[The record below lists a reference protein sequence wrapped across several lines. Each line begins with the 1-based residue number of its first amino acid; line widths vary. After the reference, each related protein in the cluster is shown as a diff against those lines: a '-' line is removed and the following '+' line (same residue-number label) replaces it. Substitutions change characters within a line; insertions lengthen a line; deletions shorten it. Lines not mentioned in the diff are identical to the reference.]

1 MTRSV
6 LPRLLAAAAS
16 IAAIAAALTV
26 VAGTGFAQSSTAA
39 QANYAPT
46 NTTQPAITGTA
57 QTGQTLTASQGSWTS
72 DSAATYTYQW
82 MTCDAQG
89 NNCANIANATN
100 QTYVVQ
106 TGDVGKTIRV
116 TVTAKNASGST
127 PSTSTQTGVVTA
139 AGSSSGGGTQGS
151 ATSVAA
157 STVTLPNRLIID
169 NVKFSPT
176 RVDTRSTFTGRFHV
190 SETQGGHSVSGA
202 LVSLTALP
210 YAWAKN
216 ASGEAQTDSSG
227 WATLSI
233 RPSVNL
239 PLGKHVSIVMFVRA
253 RVQGQPVLAG
263 SSVRRL
269 VQIRVR

>member
-1 MTRSV
+1 MTRRV

-26 VAGTGFAQSSTAA
+26 VAGTGFAQSNTAA

-46 NTTQPAITGTA
+46 NTTAPAVTGTA
-57 QTGQTLTASQGSWTS
+57 QAGQTLTASQGSWTS
-72 DSAATYTYQW
+72 DSTATYTYQW
-82 MTCDAQG
+82 MTCDTQG

-127 PSTSTQTGVVTA
+127 SATSAQTGTVTA
-139 AGSSSGGGTQGS
+139 AGSSSGGGGS
-151 ATSVAA
+151 STTVLA
-157 STVTLPNRLIID
+157 STIALPNRLVID
-169 NVKFSPT
+169 NVKFSPS

-190 SETQGGHSVSGA
+190 SDTQNGRSVTGA

-216 ASGEAQTDSSG
+216 ASGEVQTDSTG

-269 VQIRVR
+269 VQVRVR

>member
-16 IAAIAAALTV
+16 IAALAAALTV
-26 VAGTGFAQSSTAA
+26 VAGTGFAQSNTAA

-46 NTTQPAITGTA
+46 NTTKPAISGTA
-57 QTGQTLTASQGSWTS
+57 QAGQTLTASQGSWTS
-72 DSAATYTYQW
+72 DSTVMFTYQW

-100 QTYVVQ
+100 QTYVVA
-106 TGDVGKTIRV
+106 TADVGKTIRV

-127 PSTSTQTGVVTA
+127 SATSAQTGAVTTT
-139 AGSSSGGGTQGS
+139 GSSNGGGQGS
-151 ATSVAA
+151 TTSVAA
-157 STVTLPNRLIID
+157 STVVLPDRLVID

-176 RVDTRSTFTGRFHV
+176 RVATRSTFTGRFHV
-190 SETQGGHSVSGA
+190 SETQGGKSVSGA

-210 YAWAKN
+210 YAWGKN
-216 ASGEAQTDSSG
+216 MSGEVQTDSSG

-233 RPSVNL
+233 RPSVSL

>member
-1 MTRSV
+1 MTRRV

-26 VAGTGFAQSSTAA
+26 VAGTGFAQSNTAA
-39 QANYAPT
+39 QANYSPT
-46 NTTQPAITGTA
+46 NTTKPAISGTA

-72 DSAATYTYQW
+72 DTTPTFTYQW
-82 MTCDAQG
+82 LTCDAQG
-89 NNCANIANATN
+89 NNCANISNATN

-106 TGDVGKTIRV
+106 SGDVGKTIRV
-116 TVTAKNASGST
+116 TVTAKNTSGST
-127 PSTSTQTGVVTA
+127 SASSAQTA
-139 AGSSSGGGTQGS
+139 AVTQPGSSSGGGTQS
-151 ATSVAA
+151 SSTSVAA
-157 STVTLPNRLIID
+157 SSVVLPDRLIID

-190 SETQGGHSVSGA
+190 SETQSGRPVSGA

-210 YAWAKN
+210 YAWGKN
-216 ASGEAQTDSSG
+216 VSGEVQTDSSG
-227 WATLSI
+227 WATLTI

-239 PLGKHVSIVMFVRA
+239 PLGKHVALVMFVRA

>member
-1 MTRSV
+1 MTRRV

-16 IAAIAAALTV
+16 VAAIVAALTV
-26 VAGTGFAQSSTAA
+26 VAGTGFAESGSAA

-46 NTTQPAITGTA
+46 NTTKPAISGTA

-72 DSAATYTYQW
+72 DTTATYTYQW
-82 MTCDAQG
+82 LTCDAQG
-89 NNCANIANATN
+89 NNCASITNATN
-100 QTYVVQ
+100 QTYAVQ

-116 TVTAKNASGST
+116 TVTAKNTSGST
-127 PSTSTQTGVVTA
+127 SETSAQTGAVTQ
-139 AGSSSGGGTQGS
+139 AGSSGGGGTQGS
-151 ATSVAA
+151 TTSVAA
-157 STVTLPNRLIID
+157 SSVVLPDRLVID
-169 NVKFSPT
+169 NVKFSPS

-210 YAWAKN
+210 YAWGKN
-216 ASGEAQTDSSG
+216 TSGEVQTDSSG
-227 WATLSI
+227 WATLNI
-233 RPSVNL
+233 APSASL

>member
-1 MTRSV
+1 MTRRV

-16 IAAIAAALTV
+16 IAALAAALTV
-26 VAGTGFAQSSTAA
+26 VAGTGFAQSNTAA

-46 NTTQPAITGTA
+46 NTTKPAISGTA
-57 QTGQTLTASQGSWTS
+57 QVGQTLTSSQGSWTS
-72 DSAATYTYQW
+72 DSTATYTYQW
-82 MTCDAQG
+82 LTCDAQG

-106 TGDVGKTIRV
+106 SGDVGKTIRA

-127 PSTSTQTGVVTA
+127 SETSAQTGAVTQ
-139 AGSSSGGGTQGS
+139 AGSSSAGGTQGS

-157 STVTLPNRLIID
+157 SSVALPDRLIID

-176 RVDTRSTFTGRFHV
+176 RVVTRSTFTGRFHV
-190 SETQGGHSVSGA
+190 SETQGGRSVSGA

-210 YAWAKN
+210 YAWGKN
-216 ASGEAQTDSSG
+216 ASGEVQTDSSG

-233 RPSVNL
+233 RPSASL
-239 PLGKHVSIVMFVRA
+239 PLGKHVAIVIFVRA

>member
-1 MTRSV
+1 MTRRV

-26 VAGTGFAQSSTAA
+26 VAGTGFAQSNTAA

-46 NTTQPAITGTA
+46 NTTKPAISGTA
-57 QTGQTLTASQGSWTS
+57 QVGQTLTASQGSWTS
-72 DSAATYTYQW
+72 DTTATFTYQW
-82 MTCDAQG
+82 LACDAQG
-89 NNCANIANATN
+89 NNCANIVNATN
-100 QTYVVQ
+100 QTYAVQ
-106 TGDVGKTIRV
+106 SGDVGKKIRV

-127 PSTSTQTGVVTA
+127 SETSAQTGTVTT

-151 ATSVAA
+151 STIVAA
-157 STVTLPNRLIID
+157 SVNLPDRLVID
-169 NVKFSPT
+169 NVKFSPN
-176 RVDTRSTFTGRFHV
+176 RVATRSTFTGRFHV

-216 ASGEAQTDSSG
+216 ASGEVQTDSSG
-227 WATLSI
+227 WATISI
-233 RPSVNL
+233 RPSVSL
-239 PLGKHVSIVMFVRA
+239 PLGKHVAIVMFVRA

-269 VQIRVR
+269 VQITVR

>member
-1 MTRSV
+1 MTRRV

-16 IAAIAAALTV
+16 VAAIVAALTV
-26 VAGTGFAQSSTAA
+26 VAGTGFAQSNSAA

-46 NTTQPAITGTA
+46 NTTKPAISGTA
-57 QTGQTLTASQGSWTS
+57 QAGQTLTTNQGSWTS
-72 DSAATYTYQW
+72 DTTATFTYQW
-82 MTCDAQG
+82 LTCDTAG
-89 NNCANIANATN
+89 NNCANVANATN

-106 TGDVGKTIRV
+106 TGDVGKTIRAE
-116 TVTAKNASGST
+116 VTAKNSSGT
-127 PSTSTQTGVVTA
+127 TSATSAQTGVVTQ

-151 ATSVAA
+151 TTSVAA
-157 STVTLPNRLIID
+157 SSVALPNRLIVD

-176 RVDTRSTFTGRFHV
+176 RVDTRTTFTGRFHV

-216 ASGEAQTDSSG
+216 ASGEVQTDSSG

-233 RPSVNL
+233 RPSVSL
-239 PLGKHVSIVMFVRA
+239 PLGKHVAIVMFVRA

>member
-1 MTRSV
+1 M
-6 LPRLLAAAAS
+6 LAAM
-16 IAAIAAALTV
+16 
-26 VAGTGFAQSSTAA
+26 
-39 QANYAPT
+39 P
-46 NTTQPAITGTA
+46 
-57 QTGQTLTASQGSWTS
+57 
-72 DSAATYTYQW
+72 
-82 MTCDAQG
+82 MH
-89 NNCANIANATN
+89 
-100 QTYVVQ
+100 VVQ

-127 PSTSTQTGVVTA
+127 PATSAQTGTVTA
-139 AGSSSGGGTQGS
+139 AGSSSGGGGS
-151 ATSVAA
+151 STSVLA
-157 STVTLPNRLIID
+157 STIALPNRLVID
-169 NVKFSPT
+169 NVKFSPS

-190 SETQGGHSVSGA
+190 SDTQNGRSVTGA

-216 ASGEAQTDSSG
+216 ASGEVQTDSTG

-269 VQIRVR
+269 VQVRVR

>member
-1 MTRSV
+1 MTRRV

-16 IAAIAAALTV
+16 IAALAAALTV
-26 VAGTGFAQSSTAA
+26 VAGTGFAQSGSAA
-39 QANYAPT
+39 QANYSPT
-46 NTTQPAITGTA
+46 NTTKPVISGTA
-57 QTGQTLTASQGSWTS
+57 QAGQTLTASQGSWTS
-72 DSAATYTYQW
+72 DSTTTYTYQW
-82 MTCDAQG
+82 QTCDAQG

-127 PSTSTQTGVVTA
+127 SATSAQTAAVTA

-157 STVTLPNRLIID
+157 SSVVLPDRLVVD

-176 RVDTRSTFTGRFHV
+176 RVSTRSTFTGRFHV
-190 SETQGGHSVSGA
+190 SETQGGHPVSGA

-216 ASGEAQTDSSG
+216 ASGEVQTDSTG
-227 WATLSI
+227 WATISI

-239 PLGKHVSIVMFVRA
+239 PLGKRVAIVMFVRA